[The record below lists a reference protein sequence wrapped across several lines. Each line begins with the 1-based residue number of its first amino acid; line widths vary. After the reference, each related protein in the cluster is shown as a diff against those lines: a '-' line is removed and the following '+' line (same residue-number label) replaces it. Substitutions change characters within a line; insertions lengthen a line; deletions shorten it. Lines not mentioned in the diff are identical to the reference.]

1 MCPRRCSAPDQPAV
15 MENLPAQTIWYLE
28 YITPELVQGAGVRR
42 VLYDGQTPYQKVQ
55 VIETAPFGRSLV
67 LDGKTQSSES
77 DEWAYHEG
85 LVQPVMITH
94 PSPQHVF
101 IAGGGEGATAREV
114 LRHASV
120 TSVVMVD
127 LDQEVVELCKE
138 HLPNHHKGSFDDPRL
153 TLLHEDAI
161 AYLRNT
167 DERFDVIIIDVPD
180 PLEGGPAYLLYTK
193 EFYRL
198 VATRLAP
205 GGVIVTQSGPCGPI
219 NVTEV
224 FTAIHKTMDEEL
236 SNVAP
241 YRVYV
246 PSFGTMWGFIAAGLP
261 GTPHVGE
268 MSVGEID
275 DRIGSRLTSPLA
287 YYDGIA
293 HQGLFGLPKYVR
305 AAIEDETRVI
315 TDDSPLYAI

>member
-1 MCPRRCSAPDQPAV
+1 MV
-15 MENLPAQTIWYLE
+15 NLPSQTIWYLE
-28 YITPELVQGAGVRR
+28 FINSDLVQGSGVRR
-42 VLYDGQTPYQKVQ
+42 VIYDGQTPYQKVQ
-55 VIETAPFGRSLV
+55 VLETGPFGRSLV

-77 DEWAYHEG
+77 DEFAYHEG
-85 LVQPVMITH
+85 LVQPVMVAH
-94 PSPQHVF
+94 PSPQRVF

-153 TLLHEDAI
+153 TLLHEDAV

-167 DERFDVIIIDVPD
+167 DEQFDVIIIDVPD

-193 EFYRL
+193 EFYQL

-205 GGVIVTQSGPCGPI
+205 GGLIVTQSGPCGPI

-224 FTAIHKTMDEEL
+224 FTAIHKTMGEEL
-236 SNVAP
+236 SNVSP

-246 PSFGTMWGFIAAGLP
+246 PSFGTMWGVIAAGLP
-261 GTPHVGE
+261 DAPNVGA
-268 MSVGEID
+268 MATGDID
-275 DRIGSRLTSPLA
+275 DRISSRLTSTLA
-287 YYDGIA
+287 YYDGVA
-293 HQGLFGLPKYVR
+293 HQGLFGLPKYIR
-305 AAIEDETRVI
+305 SAIDSETRLI
-315 TDDSPLYAI
+315 TDDNPLYAI

>member
-1 MCPRRCSAPDQPAV
+1 
-15 MENLPAQTIWYLE
+15 MENLPSQTLWYLE
-28 YITPELVQGAGVRR
+28 YITSELIQSAGVRR
-42 VLYDGQTPYQKVQ
+42 IIYDGQTPYQKVQ
-55 VIETAPFGRSLV
+55 VLETGPFGRCLV

-77 DEWAYHEG
+77 DEFAYHEG
-85 LVQPVMITH
+85 LVHPVMVAH
-94 PSPQHVF
+94 SSPQRVF

-138 HLPNHHKGSFDDPRL
+138 HLPNHHQGSFDDPRL

-193 EFYRL
+193 EFYQL

-205 GGVIVTQSGPCGPI
+205 GGLIVTQSGPCGPI

-224 FTAIHKTMDEEL
+224 FTAIHKTMGEEL
-236 SNVAP
+236 SSVAP

-246 PSFGTMWGFIAAGLP
+246 PSFGTMWGFIAASLP
-261 GTPHVGE
+261 DAPHVGG
-268 MSVGEID
+268 MSVAEID
-275 DRIGSRLTSPLA
+275 DRIASRVTSTLA
-287 YYDGIA
+287 FYDGVA
-293 HQGLFGLPKYVR
+293 HQGIFGLPKYIR
-305 AAIEDETRVI
+305 SAIADEKRLI
-315 TDDSPLYAI
+315 TDDNPLYAI

>member
-1 MCPRRCSAPDQPAV
+1 
-15 MENLPAQTIWYLE
+15 MENLPSQTIWYLE
-28 YITPELVQGAGVRR
+28 YINSDLVQGAGVRR
-42 VLYDGQTPYQKVQ
+42 VIYDGQTPYQKVQ
-55 VIETAPFGRSLV
+55 VIETGPFGRSLI

-77 DEWAYHEG
+77 DEFAYHEG
-85 LVQPVMITH
+85 LVQPVMVAH
-94 PSPQHVF
+94 PSPQRVF

-153 TLLHEDAI
+153 TLRHEDAI

-167 DERFDVIIIDVPD
+167 EERFDVIIIDVPD

-205 GGVIVTQSGPCGPI
+205 GGLIVTQSGPCGPI

-224 FTAIHKTMDEEL
+224 FTAIHKTMSETL
-236 SNVAP
+236 SNVSP

-246 PSFGTMWGFIAAGLP
+246 PSFGTMWGFIAAGSP
-261 GTPHVGE
+261 NAPHVGE
-268 MSVGEID
+268 METGEID
-275 DRIGSRLTSPLA
+275 TRIVSRLTSTLM
-287 YYDGIA
+287 YYDGVA
-293 HQGLFGLPKYVR
+293 HQGLFGLPKYIR
-305 AAIEDETRVI
+305 SAINSETRVI
-315 TDDSPLYAI
+315 TDDNPLYAI